1 MMVSLWSNCPGREMG
16 SCNPLPE
23 HQDQGGKRNKFKYK
37 YKYREIE
44 CPGKELSSVHPE
56 TAHQKHV
63 IKKEKKEEYKNRPPL
78 RERNEFN
85 APLVT
90 TDHQDC
96 GKGGKKGKQKQKHC
110 IFLTKFYYYK
120 SLQCLL
126 CLIILKK
133 VQNWC

>member
-23 HQDQGGKRNKFKYK
+23 HQDQGGKRNKYKYK

-63 IKKEKKEEYKNRPPL
+63 IKKEKKDEYKNRPPL
-78 RERNEFN
+78 RERDEFS
-85 APLVT
+85 APLVN

-96 GKGGKKGKQKQKHC
+96 GKGGKEGNRSRN
-110 IFLTKFYYYK
+110 IVFFLRSFIITKVCNAYY
-120 SLQCLL
+120 
-126 CLIILKK
+126 
-133 VQNWC
+133 V